1 MFEKPKSGWIT
12 FESGNFK
19 GSCSFINPF
28 TFKLLESLNE
38 HILTKNSVCVTVDEE
53 GSDFNCVFT
62 EYSNVYII
70 INIMF
75 LQITALDLKPFEFA
89 KELLKDIEENLTDW
103 ELFVLSEEGYKEKF
117 DDSGEKEYILEEF
130 HERLNLL
137 KYTINREEKR
147 K

>member
-1 MFEKPKSGWIT
+1 MFEKPKNGWIT
-12 FESGNFK
+12 FESGKFR
-19 GSCSFINPF
+19 GECSFINPF
-28 TFKLLESLNE
+28 TFKLLEGLNE
-38 HILTKNSVCVTVDEE
+38 HILTKNSVCVTVEEE
-53 GSDFNCVFT
+53 GSDFTFVFT

-70 INIMF
+70 INRMF
-75 LQITALDLKPFEFA
+75 LQITVLDLTPFEFA
-89 KELLKDIEENLTDW
+89 KELVKDIEENLTDW
-103 ELFVLSEEGYKEKF
+103 EFFVLAEEGYAEKF